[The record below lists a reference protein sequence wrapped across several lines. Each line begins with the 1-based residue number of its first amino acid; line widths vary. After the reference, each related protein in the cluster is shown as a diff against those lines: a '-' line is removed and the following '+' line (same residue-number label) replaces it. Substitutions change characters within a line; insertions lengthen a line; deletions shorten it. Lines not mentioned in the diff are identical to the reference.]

1 MRDAANRW
9 LFTDAGEP
17 WSGVRWIAFASS
29 PAPTHGV
36 DVTDHLAE
44 GVASLRCHRA
54 YIDSLGD
61 PDFHPDSFLRD
72 SCQQVG
78 EMLGVQYAVV
88 FELIPV

>member
-17 WSGVRWIAFASS
+17 WSGVGWIAYASS
-29 PAPTHGV
+29 PVPTHGV

-44 GVASLRCHRA
+44 GVASLRCHRT
-54 YIDSLGD
+54 YIESLGD
-61 PDFHPDSFLRD
+61 AAFSPDAFLR
-72 SCQQVG
+72 SGCQQVG
-78 EMLGVQYAVV
+78 KMLGVQFGVA